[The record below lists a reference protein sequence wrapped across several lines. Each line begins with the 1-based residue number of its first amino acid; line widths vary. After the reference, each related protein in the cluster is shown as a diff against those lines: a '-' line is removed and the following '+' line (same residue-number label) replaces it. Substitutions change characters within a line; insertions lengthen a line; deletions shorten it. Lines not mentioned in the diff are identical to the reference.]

1 MAEHGGQGGAGGKR
15 RGADRRR
22 DRRGRHQQP
31 ASQPDRLPFER
42 ANWLLFG
49 VALAV
54 IAIGYGFLAGGS
66 ITLAP
71 LLLVLG
77 YCVLVPLAIIYRPRS
92 RSAAPPVEPR
102 DRSA

>member
-1 MAEHGGQGGAGGKR
+1 MAEQGGHGSQAGAGGKR

-22 DRRGRHQQP
+22 DRRGRRQQT

-49 VALAV
+49 GALAV
-54 IAIGYGFLAGGS
+54 IAIGYAFLAGGS

-92 RSAAPPVEPR
+92 RASAPPAEPG
-102 DRSA
+102 D